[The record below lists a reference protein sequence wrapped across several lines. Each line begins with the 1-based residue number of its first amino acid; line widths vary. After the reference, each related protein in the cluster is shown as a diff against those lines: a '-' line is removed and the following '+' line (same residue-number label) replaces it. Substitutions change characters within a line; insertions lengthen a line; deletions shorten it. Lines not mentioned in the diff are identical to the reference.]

1 MNDKYK
7 AAQIILVVY
16 IMKPMWTFILV
27 IIFMF
32 IASSCKKDPL
42 PKASQVGA
50 EIMAAKIDGK
60 VWKKTACFSCI
71 AGGSALRVD
80 FSNGNLYIQGEQNDD
95 DLKTYIALVLRN
107 LTKEGV
113 YDLNIESDN
122 TNHAELSDYTVINFA
137 RKYSTNSTNKGSVTI
152 TKLDL
157 GKKIVSG
164 TFSFIAEDRNNP
176 GNTTHVTDG
185 RFDVKYD

>member
-1 MNDKYK
+1 MKSIGK
-7 AAQIILVVY
+7 HILA
-16 IMKPMWTFILV
+16 IT
-27 IIFMF
+27 FMF
-32 IASSCKKDPL
+32 IALSCKKDPL

-80 FSNGNLYIQGEQNDD
+80 FSNGNLYIQGEQIDD
-95 DLKTYIALVLRN
+95 NVNSSITLVLHN
-107 LTKEGV
+107 LNKEGV
-113 YDLNIESDN
+113 YDLTIESDN
-122 TNHAELSDYTVINFA
+122 TNHAELDDYKVVNFA
-137 RKYSTNSTNKGSVTI
+137 KHYRTNSTNKGSVTI

-164 TFSFIAEDRNNP
+164 TFSFIADDEDSP
-176 GNTTHVTDG
+176 GNTTQVTDG
-185 RFDVKYD
+185 RFDVKFD